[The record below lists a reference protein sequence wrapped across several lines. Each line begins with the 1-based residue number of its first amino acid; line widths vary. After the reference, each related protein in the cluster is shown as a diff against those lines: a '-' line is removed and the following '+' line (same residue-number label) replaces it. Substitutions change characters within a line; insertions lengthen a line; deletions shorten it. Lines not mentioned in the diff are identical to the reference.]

1 MRSVESRRVLAGIAA
16 ASLMLAAVL
25 ICSVEERIKPV
36 WSIRSP
42 VAPSHLWADRWA
54 DILAQALVLL
64 ATAAAV
70 AHTLRRV
77 GGA

>member
-1 MRSVESRRVLAGIAA
+1 MESRRLLAGIAA
-16 ASLMLAAVL
+16 ASLALAALL
-25 ICSVEERIKPV
+25 ICGVEAHVKPLWSVR
-36 WSIRSP
+36 RP

-70 AHTLRRV
+70 AHVLRRV
-77 GGA
+77 GGV

>member
-1 MRSVESRRVLAGIAA
+1 VENRRILAGIAA
-16 ASLMLAAVL
+16 VSLMLTALL
-25 ICSVEERIKPV
+25 ICSVEAHIKPA
-36 WSIRSP
+36 WGIRSP
-42 VAPSHLWADRWA
+42 VAPSYLWADRWA